1 MSQEAINQSIAFLE
15 RQKEANCPCTIH
27 TQKRGYDWIVFNR
40 LPDRIPSNQDDG
52 DQMSDTGEST
62 GFSDTESK
70 DENEEPNVS
79 NTISSHEVMEKVNNW
94 KNQDA
99 SGASSENFTSADLT
113 GGYNAIF
120 NPSVSNSS
128 NELSLNSRNEGHNR
142 CKKNVTKQNRTQKRK
157 KRPTKTE
164 TDSTDLDVIP
174 EDMLEES
181 KQRIDSSMPCK
192 FDQIVYMDNVKG
204 KTYSFRYFK
213 AYKFDWRV
221 VMNYQN
227 GEPMLCTCPRGRLHN
242 QQCPWYHPEVI
253 NVPDIENTL
262 STSEQAAQGKIY
274 DIYHQNTQNGQQEP
288 CQCGTAAEIAYMGH
302 KSTCVEFQW
311 IYERSSYEMLLA
323 VLKKRKKVTLF
334 ENFQQQHKRPRLQSP
349 SGLGTNENITETTKT
364 DVNMDNPSTP
374 TTPTTATNSLAVLAE
389 VAQSHSSQSS
399 LPDLI
404 GEQNG
409 GNGGADCPCEQEEEM
424 PPLEDADIT
433 EL

>member
-1 MSQEAINQSIAFLE
+1 MTDS
-15 RQKEANCPCTIH
+15 
-27 TQKRGYDWIVFNR
+27 
-40 LPDRIPSNQDDG
+40 
-52 DQMSDTGEST
+52 GEST
-62 GFSDTESK
+62 GFSDTENK
-70 DENEEPNVS
+70 DKNEEAKVS
-79 NTISSHEVMEKVNNW
+79 DPISNHEGMEKVNNQ
-94 KNQDA
+94 KNEDA
-99 SGASSENFTSADLT
+99 SGASSENLTSADLT
-113 GGYNAIF
+113 ARYNAIF

-128 NELSLNSRNEGHNR
+128 CELSINSRDEAEHR
-142 CKKNVTKQNRTQKRK
+142 CKKITKNNKTK
-157 KRPTKTE
+157 KRTRKLT
-164 TDSTDLDVIP
+164 TSDLKALP

-181 KQRIDSSMPCK
+181 RQRIDSSIPCK

-227 GEPMLCTCPRGRLHN
+227 EEPMLCTCPRGRLHN

-274 DIYHQNTQNGQQEP
+274 DMYHQNSQNMQQES
-288 CQCGTAAEIAYMGH
+288 CGCGTAAEIAYMGH
-302 KSTCVEFQW
+302 KSTCEEFQW

-323 VLKKRKKVTLF
+323 VLKKRKTETLF
-334 ENFQQQHKRPRLQSP
+334 ENFQQQYKKPRLQSP
-349 SGLGTNENITETTKT
+349 SGNGTNEDITNTTKT
-364 DVNMDNPSTP
+364 DVNMDNPSNS
-374 TTPTTATNSLAVLAE
+374 TTLTTATNPLAVLAE
-389 VAQSHSSQSS
+389 VAQSQSHSSQSS

-409 GNGGADCPCEQEEEM
+409 GNGGAECPCEEDEEM

>member
-1 MSQEAINQSIAFLE
+1 MTDS
-15 RQKEANCPCTIH
+15 
-27 TQKRGYDWIVFNR
+27 
-40 LPDRIPSNQDDG
+40 
-52 DQMSDTGEST
+52 GEST

-70 DENEEPNVS
+70 DENEEAKVS
-79 NTISSHEVMEKVNNW
+79 DPISSHEDMEKVNNQ

-113 GGYNAIF
+113 AGYNTIF

-128 NELSLNSRNEGHNR
+128 CELSLNSRHEEHNR
-142 CKKNVTKQNRTQKRK
+142 CKKNVTKQNKTK
-157 KRPTKTE
+157 KRTRRSTI
-164 TDSTDLDVIP
+164 TDLEKIP

-213 AYKFDWRV
+213 AYKFDWRL

-227 GEPMLCTCPRGRLHN
+227 EEPMLCTCPRGRLHN

-262 STSEQAAQGKIY
+262 STSEQVAQGKIY
-274 DIYHQNTQNGQQEP
+274 DMYHQNSQNVQQES
-288 CQCGTAAEIAYMGH
+288 CGCGTAAEIAYMGH

-349 SGLGTNENITETTKT
+349 SGLGTNEDITKDTKT

-374 TTPTTATNSLAVLAE
+374 TTPTTATNSLAVLAK
-389 VAQSHSSQSS
+389 VAQSQSQNS

-409 GNGGADCPCEQEEEM
+409 GNGGADCPCEEDEEM